1 MALVVTQEVSCSALR
16 PILANHNYAMTGVT
30 TQEKPILS
38 EKENVKYKAFM
49 TMNKIKE
56 KLIHWLGGVTKEEHN
71 KWLEYKYAHG
81 KFHAIEFLL
90 SEAKRLYG
98 LTADQWSEQMYERI
112 TNTYLAYEFILSK
125 IKKEL

>member
-1 MALVVTQEVSCSALR
+1 
-16 PILANHNYAMTGVT
+16 
-30 TQEKPILS
+30 
-38 EKENVKYKAFM
+38 M

-56 KLIHWLGGVTKEEHN
+56 KLIHLLGGVTKEEHN

-81 KFHAIEFLL
+81 KFNAIEFLL